1 MRALCCVRQA
11 PGYSAMISRPM
22 AFNTIRA
29 KLAAGEYDGDKAW
42 DDLQQDMAT
51 MFTNAMTYNPPDTF
65 VHKQVRR
72 LRHIDRRAVCQSH
85 PAVDGQLCSE

>member
-1 MRALCCVRQA
+1 
-11 PGYSAMISRPM
+11 M

-29 KLAAGEYDGDKAW
+29 KLAAGEYDGDTAW
-42 DDLQQDMAT
+42 DDLQKDMET

-72 LRHIDRRAVCQSH
+72 VQTQADPFFGYCAWHDDERTMTF
-85 PAVDGQLCSE
+85 P

>member
-1 MRALCCVRQA
+1 
-11 PGYSAMISRPM
+11 MISRPM

-42 DDLQQDMAT
+42 DDLQADMET
-51 MFTNAMTYNPPDTF
+51 MFSNAMKYNPPDTF

-72 LRHIDRRAVCQSH
+72 RLHCSDVSYVLQ
-85 PAVDGQLCSE
+85 PAHLAANGLTK

>member
-1 MRALCCVRQA
+1 MQIWCCVRQA

-29 KLAAGEYDGDKAW
+29 KLAAGEYDGDRAW

-65 VHKQVRR
+65 VHKQVGTLAAR
-72 LRHIDRRAVCQSH
+72 
-85 PAVDGQLCSE
+85 

>member
-1 MRALCCVRQA
+1 
-11 PGYSAMISRPM
+11 MISRPM

-29 KLAAGEYDGDKAW
+29 KLAAGEYDGDRAW

-65 VHKQVRR
+65 VHKQVGTLAAR
-72 LRHIDRRAVCQSH
+72 
-85 PAVDGQLCSE
+85 